1 MPFVRDRLTE
11 FIPLMLVG
19 LVLLT
24 VYVARS
30 LQHDLPEIPDLPDLP
45 FVTGADP
52 TPSPARVAPANVA
65 AAPVAARQPAT
76 VPAPQPGVCT
86 PRFQGG
92 IALLKASLGAAMG
105 EALECER
112 VVDDR
117 GDTQQKT
124 TTGLAY
130 YRKTLNVAC
139 FTTGWDHWALV
150 ERGVVHWVGEAVDPP
165 PDAAVLT

>member
-1 MPFVRDRLTE
+1 MRDRLTE
-11 FIPLMLVG
+11 FLPLFLVA

-24 VYVARS
+24 VYVAHAMQR
-30 LQHDLPEIPDLPDLP
+30 DLFDLPDWPDLR
-45 FVTGADP
+45 FFTAADP
-52 TPSPARVAPANVA
+52 TPSPAAVTVAGVVAPTQV
-65 AAPVAARQPAT
+65 PARQPAT
-76 VPAPQPGVCT
+76 VPVPQPSVCT

-92 IALLKASLGAAMG
+92 IASLKGALGATMG

-112 VVDDR
+112 VVDED
-117 GDTQQKT
+117 GNTQQKT

-130 YRKTLNVAC
+130 YRKQLNVAC

-165 PDAAVLT
+165 SDAVLVS